1 MNGNKWTLLVVSLGL
16 QTLGVLGI
24 NALFFGVFDDLSVSR
39 WVCWAYIHL
48 TYALVVASIYSVNA
62 VPNGHVYAYPKIMT
76 ATVYYFISLVLGVGM
91 MVVNFESFV
100 VPIIVFLV
108 FTGLTLKKYLVLM
121 ATEARSIANETADRE
136 NARFI
141 RRCAGKLSVLKE
153 GTTSLPSRK
162 LIEKAFD
169 AVRSAEVATIP
180 SVAGIEAVIEE
191 EIDKLAAA
199 GSVAPDALKAG
210 TEKIVGLVHRR
221 NAEIRAA
228 K

>member
-62 VPNGHVYAYPKIMT
+62 APNGHVYAYPKIMT

-100 VPIIVFLV
+100 VPIVVFLV
-108 FTGLTLKKYLVLM
+108 FTGLSLKKYLVLM
-121 ATEARSIANETADRE
+121 ATESRSIANEKADRE
-136 NARFI
+136 SARFVK
-141 RRCAGKLSVLKE
+141 RCAGKLAILKD
-153 GTTSLPSRK
+153 GTTGLPSRK

-169 AVRSAEVATIP
+169 AVRSAEVTSIP
-180 SVAGIEAVIEE
+180 SVAGVEATIEE
-191 EIDKLAAA
+191 EIDKLVGAS
-199 GSVAPDALKAG
+199 SVAPDTLKTG
-210 TEKIVGLVHRR
+210 IERIIGLVRRR